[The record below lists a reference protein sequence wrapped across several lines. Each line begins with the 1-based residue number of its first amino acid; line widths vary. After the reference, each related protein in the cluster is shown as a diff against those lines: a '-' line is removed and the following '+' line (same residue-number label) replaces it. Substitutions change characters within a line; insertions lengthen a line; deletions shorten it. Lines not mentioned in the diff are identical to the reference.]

1 VWKRRTLV
9 RRNTL
14 LSSPLLAVVLKSGSI
29 ERYYKILWIDG
40 NDNIE
45 KLFVGKRLQTMEYV
59 LVTL

>member
-1 VWKRRTLV
+1 M

>member
-1 VWKRRTLV
+1 MWKRRTLV

>member
-1 VWKRRTLV
+1 MWKRRTLV

-45 KLFVGKRLQTMEYV
+45 KFFVGKRLQTMEYV